1 MGVSVIHYCGSLA
14 WKPIESRDCICVWGF
29 GFTSRPQ
36 PAWCQVHGGTQHI
49 LVEWMMKLFRTS
61 SLMILPTFMALTTT
75 QRLTRSKYLSPAQ
88 FFLQNHV
95 SNSLLNIFTYI
106 TWHENVRA
114 SQLRSTVHN
123 WFWDLPT
130 LQLVSLQVSFTLGS
144 GTLTTWT
151 RAAVLDTF
159 FFVSESLV
167 H

>member
-1 MGVSVIHYCGSLA
+1 MIQIRDDGSLDWDSSHGGDGGDHDGDGNLDRVDGA
-14 WKPIESRDCICVWGF
+14 G
-29 GFTSRPQ
+29 
-36 PAWCQVHGGTQHI
+36 GGTQHI